1 MTFSRGAFL
10 ASLTIT
16 SVYNTLFDPTA
27 ANPWSDPF
35 LGHSILWVCLGIG
48 ACHLTSD
55 HRCVTLKDL
64 AMAIP
69 ALLGSIALSSTIG
82 WFGLAVTLF
91 CFISRSTSGQFRT
104 GALIC
109 VAAALHEPVIQFV
122 GYTIGDRL
130 LSLDQAMLSATM
142 PLMRS
147 MIPFF
152 GVATDASS
160 TPLLLVWGCTS
171 LNNVSLALLLWS
183 TIVYTVIH
191 QVPPRIW
198 AYGLLLAAMMVV
210 INVGRLLVM
219 SIDIDHYRLLHD
231 DPTGNTFR
239 LVTLI
244 SILLII
250 AISTS
255 HASRIN
261 NQRL

>member
-1 MTFSRGAFL
+1 MTISRGAFL
-10 ASLTIT
+10 ATLTVT
-16 SVYNTLFDPTA
+16 ATFNSLFDPAA
-27 ANPWSDPF
+27 ANPWIDPF
-35 LGHSILWVCLGIG
+35 LGHSILWICLGIG
-48 ACHLTSD
+48 AYHLTSD

-64 AMAIP
+64 AMAMP
-69 ALLGSIALSSTIG
+69 ALLGSAALSSTIG
-82 WFGLAVTLF
+82 WFGLAVTLC
-91 CFISRSTSGQFRT
+91 CFILRSTSGQFRI

-109 VAAALHEPVIQFV
+109 VAAALHEPVIQFI
-122 GYTIGDRL
+122 GYAIGDKL
-130 LSLDQAMLSATM
+130 LTLDHAMLSATS

-147 MIPFF
+147 MIQFF
-152 GVATDASS
+152 GGATDATS

-183 TIVYTVIH
+183 TMVYTVIP
-191 QVPPRIW
+191 QVPLRIW
-198 AYGLLLAAMMVV
+198 AYGLLLAAMMVL

-219 SIDIDHYRLLHD
+219 SIDLDHYRLIHD